1 MGGGWVWVS
10 GWEGGG
16 GGTKAETEKE
26 VLKRF
31 LLHFL
36 PWEKFLE
43 VRAIN
48 FHAIKPVEPPFLWA
62 HRPNQVIKIGLAFL
76 HQLVR
81 EQEEYNMWIWSL
93 EFYDDEDKDRG
104 SN

>member
-1 MGGGWVWVS
+1 MIGWGQEYTSTILKMQRTTTKGMGGGWVWVS

-48 FHAIKPVEPPFLWA
+48 FHAIKPVEPPFL
-62 HRPNQVIKIGLAFL
+62 
-76 HQLVR
+76 
-81 EQEEYNMWIWSL
+81 
-93 EFYDDEDKDRG
+93 
-104 SN
+104 